1 MPAPSVL
8 ARSIWLLLPL
18 LPPLSALFSPQV
30 CPVARPENRRAL
42 LQQTACRIKRRASLC
57 GPSRTGE
64 GPLWRRIRLR
74 CVAGAHHA
82 RLPVASRSRAY
93 VPQGQRS
100 VWRAMIGRCR
110 GAQPIIATATVAA
123 TPGRVEAA
131 GTWGPTS
138 RLRSVG
144 AAVPP
149 SFVLSMGD
157 HLYPYGVEC
166 TADKEPGCRSVMP
179 PCSLRAA
186 PTCFAPRKGWSGPC
200 AD

>member
-1 MPAPSVL
+1 MPAPFL

-30 CPVARPENRRAL
+30 RLVARPEYRGAL
-42 LQQTACRIKRRASLC
+42 LQHTACRTKRRASLC

-74 CVAGAHHA
+74 CDADAHHA
-82 RLPVASRSRAY
+82 RQSVASRSRAY

-110 GAQPIIATATVAA
+110 GAQPFIAPAKDAGM
-123 TPGRVEAA
+123 PGRVEAA
-131 GTWGPTS
+131 GTWGSTS

-157 HLYPYGVEC
+157 HMYPYGVEC

-179 PCSLRAA
+179 PCSFRAA
-186 PTCFAPRKGWSGPC
+186 PACFAPRKGWSGPC